1 MAASGNYCLHWRLKI
16 SRTMKYTFLGHLL
29 VSILGFAMA
38 LAISKFLFVKPAYAP
53 SYIQLPTVEET
64 IKKAKNAL
72 VIAKLAQCESSNNHE
87 IINPHDSG
95 SPSYGLLQWKNSS
108 FFYYN
113 NKYKVL
119 PDLEE

>member
-1 MAASGNYCLHWRLKI
+1 
-16 SRTMKYTFLGHLL
+16 MKYTTLLGHLL
-29 VSILGFAMA
+29 VSILGFALA
-38 LAISKFLFVKPAYAP
+38 LAIVKVLSISISSAKPVYAP
-53 SYIQLPTVEET
+53 THIQIPTVEEA

-87 IINPHDSG
+87 IINPHDGG
-95 SPSYGLLQWKNSS
+95 SPSYGLLQWKKSS